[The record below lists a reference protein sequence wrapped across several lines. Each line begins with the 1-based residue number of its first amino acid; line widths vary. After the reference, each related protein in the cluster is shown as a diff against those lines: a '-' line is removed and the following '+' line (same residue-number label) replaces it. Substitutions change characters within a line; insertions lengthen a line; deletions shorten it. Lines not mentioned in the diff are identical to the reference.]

1 MRGNSFDPPAAI
13 LLSRDSLVLAL
24 TLHKVFERRNLTSRI
39 GLVRVLCFAIG
50 GRGRMPNT
58 AQLLAGWSSEPTI
71 SLFEPPAQVNA
82 FVTGGANAS
91 FNETR
96 WHEAGSIA
104 AGCQSPGHDISKR
117 CDAIRQWLA
126 QVVSINPR

>member
-1 MRGNSFDPPAAI
+1 MVAVTF
-13 LLSRDSLVLAL
+13 
-24 TLHKVFERRNLTSRI
+24 HKVFEGRSSTSRI

-58 AQLLAGWSSEPTI
+58 AQLLADWSSEPTI

-91 FNETR
+91 FSETR

-104 AGCQSPGHDISKR
+104 AGCQSPGQDISKR
-117 CDAIRQWLA
+117 CGAIRQWLA
-126 QVVSINPR
+126 QVVSINPGVNR